1 MENFPLG
8 KLLANALLS
17 CVLFHNIKKKKKKKI
32 PCQHFFT
39 GPQ

>member
-17 CVLFHNIKKKKKKKI
+17 CVLFHNIKKKFLVSIFSLALSKTK
-32 PCQHFFT
+32 F
-39 GPQ
+39 